1 MISAGSDSKFTVRI
15 QDDAILIVI
24 EVERHSIVLF
34 HALIEGYDGLATVKT
49 IDEARG
55 VIAIITTPDFKEVV
69 MGFLE
74 AVKEELPWRSYP
86 EEIDTE
92 KLFEYREV

>member
-1 MISAGSDSKFTVRI
+1 LISEKNNQNFKVKI
-15 QDDAILIVI
+15 QDEALLVVL

-49 IDEARG
+49 IDEANG
-55 VIAIITTPDFKEVV
+55 VIAIIITPDFKSVV
-69 MGFLE
+69 FDFLE
-74 AVKEELPWRSYP
+74 SVREELPWRSYDQ
-86 EEIDTE
+86 EIETE